1 MNEGTKEP
9 TVRRGG
15 DRVSRP
21 YDSVSEDA
29 SRSLAWCLRGEGG
42 FCVLGS
48 VSCCGRHTRAGVVAT
63 VERGALL
70 LGRDAVGG
78 GARARRG
85 RRLRRRY
92 GGPPRRGADTG
103 VDLAGT
109 VPADRAGEFE
119 HHLTGSHA
127 LVPVLA
133 PCKYGL
139 LPARGRAG
147 EMRRVRGP

>member
-21 YDSVSEDA
+21 YDSGGERGSEDA

-48 VSCCGRHTRAGVVAT
+48 VSCCGRRTRAGVVAT

-85 RRLRRRY
+85 RRLRAA
-92 GGPPRRGADTG
+92 RGA
-103 VDLAGT
+103 A
-109 VPADRAGEFE
+109 ARRARS
-119 HHLTGSHA
+119 TT
-127 LVPVLA
+127 
-133 PCKYGL
+133 
-139 LPARGRAG
+139 
-147 EMRRVRGP
+147 RRN